1 MNIVFCGNRNVQKKM
16 GHLGH
21 FSGDLCVLCMH
32 NMRRKGIPSRAMV
45 WHDKA
50 QTNSCIKFKHAKK
63 GMFQVCHLEVTKRP
77 QNKFSRPRQRDV

>member
-1 MNIVFCGNRNVQKKM
+1 MNVQKKM

-21 FSGDLCVLCMH
+21 FSRDLCVLCMQ
-32 NMRRKGIPSRAMV
+32 NTRRKGIPSRAMV

-50 QTNSCIKFKHAKK
+50 KKKLRIKFKQAKK